1 MRTSSMSRFMSRS
14 VSRFMS
20 RRRGVRPLTV
30 AAAGLLAAAALAL
43 TAGGAAADDPSTGPG
58 AGTGT
63 DPGASA
69 SATPD
74 GSDAAPTE
82 AGTNFRTA
90 TVVRQGQEAT
100 ADASAG
106 DYLYWEFPA
115 DTGQHV
121 TVRATVTFPQAAAAR
136 HGASTWQL
144 DVYDGLRRRQPC
156 RFGAQTRTVA
166 ADAGSVELVCKLRAI
181 RSWAEP
187 WSNDPL
193 RGDYFLRLTVLDLPA
208 ADLGQPVR
216 AAVKATSDG
225 TAGREAVD
233 GSVAPLVSA
242 YTPHAAPADGWAG
255 TWWSPRWLWTAG
267 GGLLA
272 ALAAVGA
279 HRLARG
285 PIRSQYRPRPGDRAG
300 DRPNGRS
307 GEPAGYPD

>member
-1 MRTSSMSRFMSRS
+1 MRVRHTPA
-14 VSRFMS
+14 
-20 RRRGVRPLTV
+20 RRAVRLLTV
-30 AAAGLLAAAALAL
+30 AATGLLAAAALAL
-43 TAGGAAADDPSTGPG
+43 SAGGAAADDPSADPG
-58 AGTGT
+58 TST

-69 SATPD
+69 SAAPG

-90 TVVRQGQEAT
+90 TIIRQGQEAT

-106 DYLYWEFPA
+106 DYLYWTFPA

-121 TVRATVTFPQAAAAR
+121 TVRATVTFPETAAAR

-156 RFGAQTRTVA
+156 RFGSQTRTVP
-166 ADAGSVELVCKLRAI
+166 ADAASVELVCKLRTV

-193 RGDYFLRLTVLDLPA
+193 RGGYFLRLTVLDLPA
-208 ADLGQPVR
+208 ADLGQPVK
-216 AAVKATSDG
+216 AAVEATSDG
-225 TAGREAVD
+225 TAGRQAVD
-233 GSVAPLVSA
+233 GSVAPVVSA
-242 YTPHAAPADGWAG
+242 YTPHVAPSDGWAG
-255 TWWSPRWLWTAG
+255 TWWSPRWLWTGG

-272 ALAAVGA
+272 ALVAVGA

-285 PIRSQYRPRPGDRAG
+285 PIRPQSRPRTGE
-300 DRPNGRS
+300 RPRES
-307 GEPAGYPD
+307 AGYVN